1 MSFKCRIKI
10 QRKRIEFR
18 KGRLFAVMKKK
29 NKKKKQNSF
38 RADEDIFSIWE
49 IQFVTFSS
57 PSFLSPPLP
66 PPLPSSHGKRNSWRP
81 LNRREPS
88 KMRTTNRFISSYISG
103 LRKSEVEISGNIYGL
118 TYDTSSDKTGW
129 IVLF

>member
-29 NKKKKQNSF
+29 TKKKQNSF

-57 PSFLSPPLP
+57 PSFLSPPSP

>member
-29 NKKKKQNSF
+29 KQKKKTEF
-38 RADEDIFSIWE
+38 FPRRRRYIFHLRDSIRY
-49 IQFVTFSS
+49 FLLSLLPLS
-57 PSFLSPPLP
+57 PSP

-118 TYDTSSDKTGW
+118 TYDTSSDKTG
-129 IVLF
+129 

>member
-29 NKKKKQNSF
+29 NKKKTEF
-38 RADEDIFSIWE
+38 FPRRRRYIFHLRDSIRY
-49 IQFVTFSS
+49 FLLSLLPLS
-57 PSFLSPPLP
+57 PSP